1 MQIWGCFCLL
11 FVFCSVLQLFKRV
24 LQIFLGFLGMECGSC
39 IKFLNQGSDFGCGF
53 FMFGRFLPVFNLLG
67 LFLVF
72 ILGLKVLQVG
82 VHSGFFMEFLCDFR
96 GKSRDFRNRVCSRC
110 GSGDDVCS
118 PKVKSLETSPNADC
132 LLLSKN
138 VNAEERDHVDINDG
152 HGDSDGDDESVGYG
166 DDGEFD
172 VFALRK
178 MVKVERRRRNEA
190 RVELEKERMAAASA
204 AEEAMAMILRL
215 QNEKSCTEIQA
226 KQYRQMA
233 EQKQQYDE
241 VMFRSMQWIIMKHES
256 ERSLLEEQLRLYRQ
270 KLQQC
275 LKGDETAAQSQ
286 EADPSS
292 NLIENCMDDGLDVD
306 PWEPVRPHL

>member
-1 MQIWGCFCLL
+1 
-11 FVFCSVLQLFKRV
+11 
-24 LQIFLGFLGMECGSC
+24 
-39 IKFLNQGSDFGCGF
+39 
-53 FMFGRFLPVFNLLG
+53 
-67 LFLVF
+67 
-72 ILGLKVLQVG
+72 
-82 VHSGFFMEFLCDFR
+82 
-96 GKSRDFRNRVCSRC
+96 
-110 GSGDDVCS
+110 
-118 PKVKSLETSPNADC
+118 
-132 LLLSKN
+132 
-138 VNAEERDHVDINDG
+138 
-152 HGDSDGDDESVGYG
+152 
-166 DDGEFD
+166 
-172 VFALRK
+172 

>member
-1 MQIWGCFCLL
+1 RQPHI
-11 FVFCSVLQLFKRV
+11 
-24 LQIFLGFLGMECGSC
+24 IH
-39 IKFLNQGSDFGCGF
+39 I
-53 FMFGRFLPVFNLLG
+53 GRTSL
-67 LFLVF
+67 LVF
-72 ILGLKVLQVG
+72 YAPRLSRIPISPTQLNSSLSLFTYILCKSPTFWPSL
-82 VHSGFFMEFLCDFR
+82 ER
-96 GKSRDFRNRVCSRC
+96 GKSRDFRNRVCSKC

-132 LLLSKN
+132 LLLSNN
-138 VNAEERDHVDINDG
+138 VKTEERDHVNINDG

-166 DDGEFD
+166 EDGEFD

-178 MVKVERRRRNEA
+178 MVKIERRRRNEA

-215 QNEKSCTEIQA
+215 QNEKSCIEIQA

-241 VMFRSMQWIIMKHES
+241 VMFQSMQWIIMKHES
-256 ERSLLEEQLRLYRQ
+256 ERSPLEEQLRLYRQ

-275 LKGDETAAQSQ
+275 LKGDETVAQSQ

-306 PWEPVRPHL
+306 PWEPVRPQL